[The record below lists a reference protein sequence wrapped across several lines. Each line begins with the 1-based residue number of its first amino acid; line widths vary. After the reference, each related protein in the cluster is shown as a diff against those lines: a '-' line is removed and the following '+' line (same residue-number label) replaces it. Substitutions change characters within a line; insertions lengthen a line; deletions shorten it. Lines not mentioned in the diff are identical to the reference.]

1 MIQKHRNQKGFT
13 LVELLVV
20 IAIIALLSTI
30 AIVAFGTA
38 RQKSR
43 DARRVS
49 DIKQIQTGLELHF
62 DDAGQY
68 PAGTATVLGSTGAAC
83 LNSSGFTTANCSSPY
98 VGQVPA
104 NPTPGGA
111 AYTYNQTGSG
121 TGYTITFTLEGAT
134 GGLAAGAHTASQNGV
149 Q

>member
-1 MIQKHRNQKGFT
+1 MIQKLKNNQGFT

-43 DARRVS
+43 DARRVA
-49 DIKQIQTGLELHF
+49 DIKQIQTGLELSF
-62 DDAGQY
+62 DDAGAY
-68 PAGTATVLGSTGAAC
+68 PAGTDTVLGAADAAC
-83 LNSSGFTTANCSSPY
+83 LNASGFTTTACATPY
-98 VGQVPA
+98 MGLVPA

-111 AYTYNQTGSG
+111 DYNYNQTGSG
-121 TGYTITFTLEGAT
+121 TGYTIEFTLEGAT
-134 GGLAAGAHTASQNGV
+134 GGLAAGAHTASQNGI

>member
-1 MIQKHRNQKGFT
+1 MIQKLKNKQGFT

-62 DDAGQY
+62 DDAGEY
-68 PAGTATVLGSTGAAC
+68 PAGTDTVLGSAAAAC
-83 LNSSGFTTANCSSPY
+83 LNGTGFTTTACATPY

-111 AYTYNQTGSG
+111 DYTYNQTGSG
-121 TGYTITFTLEGAT
+121 TGYTIEFTLEGTT
-134 GGLAAGAHTASQNGV
+134 GGMAAGAHTASQNGV